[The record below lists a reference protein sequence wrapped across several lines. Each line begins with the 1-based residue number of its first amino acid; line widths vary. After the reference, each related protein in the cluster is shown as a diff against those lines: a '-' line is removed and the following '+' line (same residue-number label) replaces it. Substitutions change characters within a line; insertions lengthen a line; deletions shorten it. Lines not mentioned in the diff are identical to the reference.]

1 MRFGEMAWIQRLH
14 VALEETASAC
24 TPRKSPAEGQEGP
37 GHIEILLRL
46 HDESGRTILPSS
58 FIPAAERYG
67 LMTALDRW
75 VVRNVFQVMRQC
87 LDEGREGPLALCAIN
102 LSGSS
107 IGDDNFLEYLQR
119 LFVEYAIPPRMICFE
134 ITETSA
140 IANLGSAIRF
150 INELKGL
157 GCRSRSMTS
166 APACRHSPI

>member
-1 MRFGEMAWIQRLH
+1 VYHADDSELSMRFGEMAWIQRLH
-14 VALEETASAC
+14 VALEENRFCLYAQEIA
-24 TPRKSPAEGQEGP
+24 PLQGQEGP

-75 VVRNVFQVMRQC
+75 VVRNVFQVIRQC

-119 LFVEYAIPPRMICFE
+119 LFVEFAIPPRLIC
-134 ITETSA
+134 
-140 IANLGSAIRF
+140 
-150 INELKGL
+150 LKL
-157 GCRSRSMTS
+157 PKPAQLPTWAAPFDSSMN
-166 APACRHSPI
+166 